1 MQLRLFLA
9 ILCLTVPLVSCV
21 AALSDVDTSS
31 LRNAQENDLDIYR
44 KTPVPE
50 GGGSPIRA
58 EARGAYC
65 AVDKVLRDND
75 AAVFDS
81 DGDIVC
87 VKPK

>member
-1 MQLRLFLA
+1 MRVRL
-9 ILCLTVPLVSCV
+9 LCATVCLSGTLVSCV

-65 AVDKVLRDND
+65 GVDKVLRDLD